1 MGICRSAST
10 SMVFAK
16 LVNPL
21 LCLII
26 GFALLYFGRE
36 ILEPL
41 AFACLVALLLIT
53 PCKFFERQG
62 FPRGISA
69 LISMLLA
76 FIVFII
82 IFYYISISI
91 VSFKQ
96 DLPLMIQNIN
106 ESIRQLEMWA
116 QKSFHV
122 SRENMKS
129 IVEDSTNNILPST
142 SSIINQTVTTVTN
155 VFFLGIILFITTFL
169 LLLYRGLILKFFVML
184 FSDEYTA
191 NIHTVLNR
199 IQVVIRSY
207 IVGLLVEMIII
218 AIAYCSAFLFLGVRY
233 ALLLGVIGAIVNII
247 PYLGVIITCV
257 LTALITLTT
266 NSPSTVLWSVV
277 SIIIIH
283 MLDTNILMPRIM
295 ISRVNINALTSI
307 VGVITGSAL
316 WGLPGTFMAMP
327 ILAVLKVVF
336 EEVEPLRPFA
346 VLMGDDSDEGKSF
359 SKPVIN
365 KISRSVRGK
374 KAKK

>member
-1 MGICRSAST
+1 
-10 SMVFAK
+10 
-16 LVNPL
+16 
-21 LCLII
+21 
-26 GFALLYFGRE
+26 
-36 ILEPL
+36 
-41 AFACLVALLLIT
+41 
-53 PCKFFERQG
+53 
-62 FPRGISA
+62 
-69 LISMLLA
+69 
-76 FIVFII
+76 
-82 IFYYISISI
+82 
-91 VSFKQ
+91 
-96 DLPLMIQNIN
+96 
-106 ESIRQLEMWA
+106 
-116 QKSFHV
+116 
-122 SRENMKS
+122 
-129 IVEDSTNNILPST
+129 
-142 SSIINQTVTTVTN
+142 
-155 VFFLGIILFITTFL
+155 
-169 LLLYRGLILKFFVML
+169 
-184 FSDEYTA
+184 
-191 NIHTVLNR
+191 
-199 IQVVIRSY
+199 
-207 IVGLLVEMIII
+207 MIII

>member
-1 MGICRSAST
+1 MGICRSSST

-26 GFALLYFGRE
+26 GCALLYFGQD
-36 ILEPL
+36 ILKPL

-62 FPRGISA
+62 FPRGVSA

-76 FIVFII
+76 LIVFVVV
-82 IFYYISISI
+82 FYYISISV
-91 VSFKQ
+91 VSFRQ

-106 ESIRQLEMWA
+106 ESIKQLEAWA
-116 QKSFHV
+116 QKSFHI
-122 SRENMKS
+122 SNDNMKS
-129 IVEDSTNNILPST
+129 FVEDSTNNILPST
-142 SSIINQTVTTVTN
+142 SSIINRTVTTVTN
-155 VFFLGIILFITTFL
+155 VLFLGILLFITTFL
-169 LLLYRGLILKFFVML
+169 LLLYRGLVVKFFLTL
-184 FSDEYTA
+184 FADEYSS
-191 NIHTVLNR
+191 NIHSILNR
-199 IQVVIRSY
+199 IQYVIRSY

-218 AIAYCSAFLFLGVRY
+218 AIAYCSVFLFLGVRY
-233 ALLLGVIGAIVNII
+233 ALLLGVIGAILNII
-247 PYLGVIITCV
+247 PYLGVIITCS

-266 NSPSTVLWSVV
+266 NSPSTVMWSVI

-283 MLDTNILMPRIM
+283 MLDTNILMPKIM
-295 ISRVNINALTSI
+295 SSRVNINALTSI
-307 VGVITGSAL
+307 MGVIAGSAL

-336 EEVEPLRPFA
+336 EEVEPLQPFA
-346 VLMGDDSDEGKSF
+346 ILMGDDNDEKKSF

-365 KISRSVRGK
+365 RIRKSVSRKRTK
-374 KAKK
+374 K